1 MNPRQPTPEYIT
13 ALENATAAIDRL
25 QLVIMTDPDRSG
37 LYWQMLHTSLNLKR
51 AMIWIRLQQSRA
63 KEQQRA
69 EMFDTAAF

>member
-1 MNPRQPTPEYIT
+1 MNPRQPTLEYIS

-25 QLVIMTDPDRSG
+25 QLVVMTDPEQSG

-51 AMIWIRLQQSRA
+51 AMIRLRLQQSRA

-69 EMFDTAAF
+69 ELLPDTAF